1 MLHRPFVAAV
11 GASAV
16 LLLTSVFAG
25 PVAAAG
31 TTTTTTTT
39 TTAAPAAS
47 ASSRA
52 SSAPTTPVLSA
63 RRLPGLLAGHKA
75 DAQLQAALQPILS
88 QVTPITCLT
97 VRASGRPVASS
108 NGSLAVMP
116 ASTEKLLTAT
126 AVLDHLGADGIVTT
140 AAVSASAPSGG
151 VVDGDLYVVGGGD
164 PLLATTGYLSTFDEP
179 NEPYNDYAAL
189 ADNIKAAGIT
199 QIRGNVVGDESHFDD
214 QRYLPSWPRRYIT
227 QSEVGPLGALMV
239 NDSFTGLSAT
249 PDVPASVRHPGDPAP
264 LAAETLISL
273 LRSRGVRVDGNS
285 STGTAP
291 SGATTVAKLDS
302 KPMSV
307 NVKEMLQRSD
317 NTTAE
322 VLGKDLGTLKG
333 SPGTT
338 AGGAQ
343 VVQDT
348 LVTLGLPTQ
357 GSVTI
362 DGSGLDPGNRV
373 TCDLLV
379 AALDHQGAHSALADD
394 LPVAGKSGTLRK
406 RMRGTAAEGKVRA
419 KTGTLNDVGAL
430 AGFAAAASGQDL
442 TFAFVINGALASSQ
456 TLGDQLGVALAQYG
470 AGIAVDQ
477 LGPTPPGT

>member
-1 MLHRPFVAAV
+1 M
-11 GASAV
+11 
-16 LLLTSVFAG
+16 
-25 PVAAAG
+25 
-31 TTTTTTTT
+31 
-39 TTAAPAAS
+39 
-47 ASSRA
+47 
-52 SSAPTTPVLSA
+52 
-63 RRLPGLLAGHKA
+63 
-75 DAQLQAALQPILS
+75 
-88 QVTPITCLT
+88 
-97 VRASGRPVASS
+97 
-108 NGSLAVMP
+108 
-116 ASTEKLLTAT
+116 
-126 AVLDHLGADGIVTT
+126 
-140 AAVSASAPSGG
+140 
-151 VVDGDLYVVGGGD
+151 
-164 PLLATTGYLSTFDEP
+164 
-179 NEPYNDYAAL
+179 
-189 ADNIKAAGIT
+189 
-199 QIRGNVVGDESHFDD
+199 
-214 QRYLPSWPRRYIT
+214 
-227 QSEVGPLGALMV
+227 
-239 NDSFTGLSAT
+239 
-249 PDVPASVRHPGDPAP
+249 
-264 LAAETLISL
+264 
-273 LRSRGVRVDGNS
+273 
-285 STGTAP
+285 
-291 SGATTVAKLDS
+291 AKLDS

-322 VLGKDLGTLKG
+322 VLAKDLGALSG

-348 LVTLGLPTQ
+348 LATLGLPTQ

-362 DGSGLDPGNRV
+362 DGSGLDLGNRV

-430 AGFAAAASGQDL
+430 AGFATGASGQDL